1 MPQQSWKLL
10 SDHFTSKI
18 SMQCTKI
25 IPSLV
30 FSLIEMLA
38 SPWPTKIAIPSNILE
53 IVFLTSE
60 LISESLTAASAAL
73 SSFFPSSFT
82 VPAVI
87 EKVRSPFPLESVTPT
102 ATAYSILILPAST
115 IPWPLAWLCMVHG
128 NFPISLCQRSSSRGT
143 VFYK

>member
-38 SPWPTKIAIPSNILE
+38 SPWPTEIAIPSNILE

-73 SSFFPSSFT
+73 SSFFLHHLQF
-82 VPAVI
+82 
-87 EKVRSPFPLESVTPT
+87 L
-102 ATAYSILILPAST
+102 L
-115 IPWPLAWLCMVHG
+115 
-128 NFPISLCQRSSSRGT
+128 
-143 VFYK
+143 

>member
-1 MPQQSWKLL
+1 MPQLNEIVTL
-10 SDHFTSKI
+10 
-18 SMQCTKI
+18 
-25 IPSLV
+25 PSLV
-30 FSLIEMLA
+30 FSLIEMLD
-38 SPWPTKIAIPSNILE
+38 SPWPTEIAIPSNILE

-102 ATAYSILILPAST
+102 ATAYSILILSAST

-128 NFPISLCQRSSSRGT
+128 NFPISL
-143 VFYK
+143 Y